1 MAGLLRLIARRPT
14 VDPDHSESAGAR
26 ARREFHSLATSTV
39 RFALW
44 AVSLAILFAAGGL
57 WISWGHGRTASVLI
71 TASAAVIGAA
81 AAFGIPF
88 CWLWVTAP
96 VEQRDEA
103 RTALV
108 APPSEADLVLD
119 EVRCDFSESPTP
131 DSVALRPSLTLRNTT
146 SEPIRW
152 NVVYLNIHYGVS
164 SMAAGSMGGP
174 LSGAGYAATGSIEP
188 GATELQPLDELTVR
202 RETHSLRIDAIVQ
215 HGPIG
220 VESELRE
227 RIYVEFEQLPRN
239 DLPTV
244 AFQTKLKPDRDAAW
258 PR

>member
-1 MAGLLRLIARRPT
+1 MAGLLRLIARRPA
-14 VDPDHSESAGAR
+14 VDADHSESAGAR

-57 WISWGHGRTASVLI
+57 WISWVHGRTASVLI
-71 TASAAVIGAA
+71 TASAALIGAV

-88 CWLWVTAP
+88 CWLWVTAS

-103 RTALV
+103 RTALL
-108 APPSEADLVLD
+108 APPPEADLVLD

-131 DSVALRPSLTLRNTT
+131 DYVALRPSLTLRNTT

-164 SMAAGSMGGP
+164 SMAAGSQGGP
-174 LSGAGYAATGSIEP
+174 LSGAGYAA
-188 GATELQPLDELTVR
+188 LTVR
-202 RETHSLRIDAIVQ
+202 RATHSLRIDAIVQ

-239 DLPTV
+239 DFPTV